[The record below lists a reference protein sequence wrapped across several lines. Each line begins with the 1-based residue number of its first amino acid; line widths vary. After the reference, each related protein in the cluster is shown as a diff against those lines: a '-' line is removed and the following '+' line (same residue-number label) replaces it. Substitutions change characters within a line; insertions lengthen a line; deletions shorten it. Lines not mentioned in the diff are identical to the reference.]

1 MTAFSNDNTV
11 RAIADFFEK
20 RTGQH
25 LGESRMW
32 RIETVLRDVMR
43 QHGLG
48 DLANLL
54 NALERNRNGELADAT
69 IHCIMNH
76 ESSFFRDLNVFEIVE
91 KQILPHLNR
100 TLPEK
105 LLRIWCAGCSTGQ
118 EAYSLAIALK
128 RNEHMWKDWR
138 ISIFGTDISPFSIAT
153 AQAGLYQQMDVQRG
167 LPIADVLRWFEP
179 TGGNWRIAQELRA
192 LTTFKVDNLL
202 EPTAATGKFDLI
214 LCRNVLL
221 YFTPELRS
229 HALSR
234 MARLSRPDTLLILGA
249 GETTIGNGTMFTP
262 SHMFRGAY
270 EAAPAGGIA
279 SHSPIIDRLAS

>member
-1 MTAFSNDNTV
+1 MTALSGDSSV
-11 RAIADFFEK
+11 RAIADFFEQ

-43 QHGLG
+43 KHGLG
-48 DLANLL
+48 DLH
-54 NALERNRNGELADAT
+54 ALHARLQRDPYGELAAGT

-76 ESSFFRDLNVFEIVE
+76 ESSFFRDLNVFESIE

-118 EAYSLAIALK
+118 EAYSLAIVLK
-128 RNEHMWKDWR
+128 RQEHLWKDWR
-138 ISIFGTDISPFSIAT
+138 VSILGTDISPFSIEK
-153 AQAGLYQQMDVQRG
+153 AQAGVFQQMDVQRG
-167 LPIADVLRWFEP
+167 LPIADLLRWFEP
-179 TGGNWRIAQELRA
+179 NGDQWRIAQDLRA
-192 LTTFKVDNLL
+192 LTSFKVDNILDHH
-202 EPTAATGKFDLI
+202 AITGKFDLI

-221 YFTPELRS
+221 YFSPELRA

-234 MARLSRPDTLLILGA
+234 IARLSRPDTLLILGA
-249 GETTIGNGTMFTP
+249 GETTIGTGTQFVP
-262 SHMFRGAY
+262 SGAFRGAY
-270 EAAPAGGIA
+270 DIGGAGPAP
-279 SHSPIIDRLAS
+279 HMLDRLAG